1 MNNAQENFRYAQ
13 RNFHYAQVMR
23 SFMDAD
29 ITGQKAMKNQ
39 RSRKMFRAEKRKQG
53 QETCKNSLL
62 FGCAIMVATQRYV
75 RSFGNKGE
83 QG

>member
-29 ITGQKAMKNQ
+29 VTGQKAMKNQ
-39 RSRKMFRAEKRKQG
+39 RGRKMFREKRKQG
-53 QETCKNSLL
+53 QATCKNSLL
-62 FGCAIMVATQRYV
+62 LGCAIIVASQRYV
-75 RSFGNKGE
+75 RSFGYKGE
-83 QG
+83 Q